1 MGKIAA
7 MFRAAIS
14 LLIAGLIACGGCGPK
29 TADSSPTADSGRQ
42 GRKLRIAVI
51 PKGTTHEFWKSVHAG
66 AEQAGKEL
74 GVEVI
79 WKGSLKEDDRDSQI
93 KVVEDFIAERVDGIV
108 LAPLD
113 DRALAPPVIEA
124 QGAGI
129 PVLIFDSDLRDV
141 DVVSFVGTDNSRA
154 GELGGNYL
162 VEKVGKG
169 ARVIL
174 LRYQQGSAST
184 TFREAGFLEAV
195 QQQPSIRV
203 VSKDQYA
210 GATTESA
217 QQAGENLIARFRK
230 GEKFEVEGI
239 FCPNESS
246 TFGMLRALQDAGL
259 AGKVILVGF
268 DSSDALVQALR
279 NGEISA
285 LVLQDPFKMG
295 YLAVKTLVES
305 LQGKS
310 VQNRIDTGA
319 VLATRENLDSPDVSR
334 LIAAPKR

>member
-1 MGKIAA
+1 
-7 MFRAAIS
+7 
-14 LLIAGLIACGGCGPK
+14 
-29 TADSSPTADSGRQ
+29 
-42 GRKLRIAVI
+42 
-51 PKGTTHEFWKSVHAG
+51 
-66 AEQAGKEL
+66 
-74 GVEVI
+74 
-79 WKGSLKEDDRDSQI
+79 
-93 KVVEDFIAERVDGIV
+93 
-108 LAPLD
+108 
-113 DRALAPPVIEA
+113 
-124 QGAGI
+124 
-129 PVLIFDSDLRDV
+129 
-141 DVVSFVGTDNSRA
+141 
-154 GELGGNYL
+154 L

-184 TFREAGFLEAV
+184 TYREAGFLEAV

-259 AGKVILVGF
+259 AGKVKLVGF

-310 VQNRIDTGA
+310 VQRRIDTGA
-319 VLATRENLDSPDVSR
+319 VLVTRENLDSPDVSR